1 MSPPATADV
10 RRVWRVA
17 LPTTLVLCLAAFN
30 LGFRLNAEVVREWDE
45 SLYANAAWEMH
56 TSGEWLATTF
66 QWALD
71 YYNTKPPLNVWLIAF
86 SFKILGVNL
95 VALRLPSV
103 LAAWGTIALL
113 VWWVRRRFD
122 DGTAVCSGLVL
133 ATMFAFF
140 YDHTGR
146 TANTDAF
153 NTFLIVL
160 SVVVLSGARDRPWR
174 LALLGPVLAAVFL
187 LRGPAVAL
195 PLAIVVVD
203 ELYTFGFRRRGRWA
217 PTAAA
222 VALFLLPVGA
232 WAVARWRLDEWKFL
246 SQMFW
251 YDFVARSAHAI
262 EGHRK
267 PVFYY
272 LTVFHRA
279 HFDWLIA
286 VVAAWVLY
294 PVPLAKLRLLV
305 QRGSARATEVSLLL
319 VWAATAILIPTA
331 MRTKLSWYLHPFF
344 PVFAIAAGGVIA
356 QAVGR
361 ATAAK
366 PPWRSR
372 RALLLGAVLV
382 LIVASAEARLIW
394 YWYHYRDL
402 ASSSQGFLLAERGQL
417 KGHTVFRR
425 RFDRGEL
432 FVIRA
437 LVGATHGLAPDTAS
451 FLRDSKPGD
460 FLLTRRARTAE
471 GLALVRRQG
480 EYLLYRRQ
488 E

>member
-1 MSPPATADV
+1 MSGPSAGDV
-10 RRVWRVA
+10 RRVSRVF
-17 LPTTLVLCLAAFN
+17 LPTAAVLCLAAFN
-30 LGFRLNAEVVREWDE
+30 LGFRLDAEVVREWDE
-45 SLYANAAWEMH
+45 SLYATTAWEMH
-56 TSGEWLATTF
+56 KSGEWLATTF
-66 QWALD
+66 QGALD
-71 YYNTKPPLNVWLIAF
+71 YYNTKPPLNVWLIAL
-86 SFKILGVNL
+86 SFKVFGVNL

-103 LAAWGTIALL
+103 LAAWGTVALL

-122 DGTAVCSGLVL
+122 DGTAVCSGIVL
-133 ATMFAFF
+133 GTMFAFF
-140 YDHTGR
+140 YDHSGR
-146 TANTDAF
+146 TATTDAV

-160 SVVVLSGARDRPWR
+160 AVVVLSGARDRPWM
-174 LALLGPVLAAVFL
+174 LAWLGPVLAAVFL
-187 LRGPAVAL
+187 LRGPAVVL
-195 PLAIVVVD
+195 PLAIVLVD

-217 PTAAA
+217 PTVAA
-222 VALFLLPVGA
+222 VVLFLLPAGA

-251 YDFVARSAHAI
+251 YDFVARSARPI

-279 HFDWLIA
+279 HFDGLIA

-319 VWAATAILIPTA
+319 VWAAIAILIPTA
-331 MRTKLSWYLHPFF
+331 MRTKLSWYLHPFY

-361 ATAAK
+361 AAAAK
-366 PPWRSR
+366 PAWRSR

-382 LIVASAEARLIW
+382 LMVASAEARLIW
-394 YWYHYRDL
+394 YSYHYRDL
-402 ASSSQGFLLAERGQL
+402 ASSSQGFLLAERSQL
-417 KGHTVFRR
+417 KGHTVFRQ

-437 LVGATHGLAPDTAS
+437 LVGATHRLAPDTAS
-451 FLRDSKPGD
+451 FLRDSEPGD
-460 FLLTRRARTAE
+460 FLLTRRARTAA
-471 GLALVRRQG
+471 GLRLIRARGQ
-480 EYLLYRRQ
+480 YLLYRH
-488 E
+488 EE